1 MVFKD
6 KRKFDDEA
14 QNTSS
19 TPKQRKVIG
28 PSLPPTAPTADAT
41 DSSESDDDFGP
52 SLPPSDLLSG
62 SNGPEAEASGVIEGP
77 SVTETA
83 EKENQRDQWML
94 QPPTQ
99 SDWASKIDPTQLR
112 SRKFNTGKSATA
124 TKKMDSSWVETPEE
138 RMRRLQDAVMG
149 IGASKNQARGEVV
162 SNTKSKEDQIRRY
175 NVSFAFSIVLSLFF
189 LSLYFSSRKRI
200 GQSNWEAL
208 SRLKKKMTILVHGH
222 LTGRRIWLFLA
233 KSLVH
238 SAGRW

>member
-175 NVSFAFSIVLSLFF
+175 NEKNRTVKLGSSEQAQKEDDDPSARAFDREKDMAVSGKISSAQRREMVKKAADYDTRFTKGNF
-189 LSLYFSSRKRI
+189 L
-200 GQSNWEAL
+200 
-208 SRLKKKMTILVHGH
+208 
-222 LTGRRIWLFLA
+222 
-233 KSLVH
+233 
-238 SAGRW
+238 